1 MGAELSSQCAK
12 KIIDV
17 RVVRNSLVKRT
28 NYRNLIYVQYMKGNL
43 IVVPSECHIN
53 DHSDAKAIEA
63 FLKNVCF
70 RCGRTTNCMEC

>member
-53 DHSDAKAIEA
+53 DHSDAKR
-63 FLKNVCF
+63 LKHF
-70 RCGRTTNCMEC
+70 